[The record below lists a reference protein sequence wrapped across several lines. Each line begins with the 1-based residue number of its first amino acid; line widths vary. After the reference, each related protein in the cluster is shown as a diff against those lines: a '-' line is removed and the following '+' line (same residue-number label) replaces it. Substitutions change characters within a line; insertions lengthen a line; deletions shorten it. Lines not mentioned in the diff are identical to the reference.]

1 MSGIALR
8 LARMKKL
15 ELLPAVD
22 IRSGEGVRL
31 IQGDLGQQSKY
42 GSALDIAFEF
52 QSAGAEWIHL
62 VDLDSAFRTGSNY
75 DLLVEIIGKLDVKV
89 QLSGGIRDEESL
101 ERALATGCHRVNL
114 STSALLDLP
123 WCESVIKRFGAKIAV
138 GLDVTGRT
146 LAARGDIQ
154 EVGDLFDVLQRLNDY
169 GSSRYV
175 LTDVSRDGTL
185 QGPNIDLIKSVCA
198 VTDRPV
204 IASGG
209 VSQLSDI
216 QSLRDLTELGIE
228 GAIIGKALYVQNFT
242 IGQALEV
249 AAK

>member
-1 MSGIALR
+1 
-8 LARMKKL
+8 MKKL
-15 ELLPAVD
+15 ELLPALD
-22 IRSGEGVRL
+22 IRAGEAVRL
-31 IQGDLGQQSKY
+31 IQGDPRQQSEY
-42 GSALDIAFEF
+42 GFALDVALEF

-62 VDLDSAFRTGSNY
+62 VDLDAAFRTGSNY
-75 DLLVEIIGKLDVKV
+75 ELLVEVVGKLDVKIQV
-89 QLSGGIRDEESL
+89 SGGIRDQESL

-114 STSALLDLP
+114 STSALQDLS
-123 WCESVIKRFGAKIAV
+123 WCESVIKRFGTKIAV

-146 LAARGDIQ
+146 LAARGDNQ
-154 EVGDLFDVLQRLNDY
+154 EVGDLFDVLKKLDGY

-185 QGPNIDLIKSVCA
+185 EGPNLDLIKSVCA
-198 VTDRPV
+198 ETDRPV

-209 VSQLSDI
+209 ISQLSDI
-216 QSLRDLTELGIE
+216 QSLRELTEIGVE
-228 GAIIGKALYVQNFT
+228 GAIIGKALYAQNFT

>member
-1 MSGIALR
+1 
-8 LARMKKL
+8 MKKL
-15 ELLPAVD
+15 ELLPALD
-22 IRSGEGVRL
+22 IRAGEAVRL
-31 IQGDLGQQSKY
+31 IQGDPRQQSKY
-42 GSALDIAFEF
+42 GSALDVALEF

-62 VDLDSAFRTGSNY
+62 VDLDAAFRTGSNY
-75 DLLVEIIGKLDVKV
+75 DLLVEVVGKLDVKIQV
-89 QLSGGIRDEESL
+89 SGGIRDQESL
-101 ERALATGCHRVNL
+101 ERALATGCQRVNL
-114 STSALLDLP
+114 STSALLDLS
-123 WCESVIKRFGAKIAV
+123 WCESVIKRFGEKVAV

-146 LAARGDIQ
+146 LAARGDNQ
-154 EVGDLFDVLQRLNDY
+154 EVGDLFDVLKQLDGY

-185 QGPNIDLIKSVCA
+185 MGPNLDLIKSVCA
-198 VTDRPV
+198 ETDRPV

-216 QSLRDLTELGIE
+216 QSLRELTEIGVE
-228 GAIIGKALYVQNFT
+228 GAIIGKALYAQNFT

>member
-1 MSGIALR
+1 
-8 LARMKKL
+8 MKKL
-15 ELLPAVD
+15 ELLPALD
-22 IRSGEGVRL
+22 IRAGEAVRL
-31 IQGDLGQQSKY
+31 IQGDPRQQSEY
-42 GSALDIAFEF
+42 GFALDVALEF

-62 VDLDSAFRTGSNY
+62 VDLDAAFRTGSNY
-75 DLLVEIIGKLDVKV
+75 DLLVEVVGKLDVKIQV
-89 QLSGGIRDEESL
+89 SGGIRDQESL
-101 ERALATGCHRVNL
+101 ERALATGCQRVNL
-114 STSALLDLP
+114 STSALLDLS
-123 WCESVIKRFGAKIAV
+123 WCESVIKRFGEKVAV

-146 LAARGDIQ
+146 LAARGDNQ
-154 EVGDLFDVLQRLNDY
+154 EVGDLFDVLKQLDGY

-185 QGPNIDLIKSVCA
+185 KGPNLDLIKSVCA
-198 VTDRPV
+198 ETDRPV

-216 QSLRDLTELGIE
+216 QSLRELTEIGVE
-228 GAIIGKALYVQNFT
+228 GAIIGKALYAQNFT

>member
-1 MSGIALR
+1 
-8 LARMKKL
+8 MKKL
-15 ELLPAVD
+15 ELLPALD
-22 IRSGEGVRL
+22 IRAGEAVRL
-31 IQGDLGQQSKY
+31 IQGDPRQQSKY
-42 GSALDIAFEF
+42 GSALDVALEF

-62 VDLDSAFRTGSNY
+62 VDLDAAFRTGSNY
-75 DLLVEIIGKLDVKV
+75 DLLVEVVGKLDVKIQV
-89 QLSGGIRDEESL
+89 SGGIRDQESL
-101 ERALATGCHRVNL
+101 ERALATGCQRVNL
-114 STSALLDLP
+114 STSALLDLS
-123 WCESVIKRFGAKIAV
+123 WCESVIKRFGEKVAV

-146 LAARGDIQ
+146 LAARGDNQ
-154 EVGDLFDVLQRLNDY
+154 EVGDLFDVLKKLDGY

-185 QGPNIDLIKSVCA
+185 KGPNLDLIKSVCA
-198 VTDRPV
+198 ETDRPV

-216 QSLRDLTELGIE
+216 QSLRELTEIGVE
-228 GAIIGKALYVQNFT
+228 GAIIGKALYAQNFT

>member
-1 MSGIALR
+1 
-8 LARMKKL
+8 MKKL
-15 ELLPAVD
+15 ELLPALD
-22 IRSGEGVRL
+22 IRAGEAVRL
-31 IQGDLGQQSKY
+31 IQGDLDQQSKY
-42 GSALDIAFEF
+42 GSALDVALEF

-62 VDLDSAFRTGSNY
+62 VDLDAAFRTGTNY
-75 DLLVEIIGKLDVKV
+75 DLLVEVVGKLDVKI
-89 QLSGGIRDEESL
+89 QLSGGIRDQESL

-114 STSALLDLP
+114 STAALLDLP
-123 WCESVIKRFGAKIAV
+123 WCESVIRRFGEKVAV

-146 LAARGDIQ
+146 LAARGDSQ
-154 EVGDLFDVLQRLNDY
+154 EVGDLFDVLAQLNGY

-185 QGPNIDLIKSVCA
+185 EGPNLDLIKSVCA
-198 VTDRPV
+198 ETDRPV

-209 VSQLSDI
+209 ISQLSDI
-216 QSLRDLTELGIE
+216 QSLRELTEIGVE
-228 GAIIGKALYVQNFT
+228 GAIIGKALYAKNFT

>member
-1 MSGIALR
+1 MN
-8 LARMKKL
+8 KL

-22 IRSGEGVRL
+22 IRSGEAVRL
-31 IQGDLGQQSKY
+31 IQGDLDQQSKY
-42 GSALDIAFEF
+42 GSALDVALEF

-62 VDLDSAFRTGSNY
+62 VDLDAAFRTGSNY
-75 DLLVEIIGKLDVKV
+75 DLLIEVVGKLDIKI

-101 ERALATGCHRVNL
+101 ERALATGCHRINL
-114 STSALLDLP
+114 STSALQDLA

-138 GLDVTGRT
+138 GLDVRENI
-146 LAARGDIQ
+146 LAARGDSQ
-154 EVGDLFDVLQRLNDY
+154 EVGELFDLLRLLDSY

-185 QGPNIDLIKSVCA
+185 QGPNFDLIKSVCA
-198 VTDRPV
+198 VTDQPV

-216 QSLRDLTELGIE
+216 QHLRELTEIGLE
-228 GAIIGKALYVQNFT
+228 GAIIGKALYSQNFT
-242 IGQALEV
+242 IGQALQI

>member
-1 MSGIALR
+1 
-8 LARMKKL
+8 MKKL
-15 ELLPAVD
+15 ELLPALD
-22 IRSGEGVRL
+22 IRDGEAVRL
-31 IQGDLGQQSKY
+31 IQGDPRQQSKY
-42 GSALDIAFEF
+42 GSALDVALEF

-62 VDLDSAFRTGSNY
+62 VDLDAAFRTGSNY
-75 DLLVEIIGKLDVKV
+75 DLLVEVVGKLDVKIQV
-89 QLSGGIRDEESL
+89 SGGIRDQESL
-101 ERALATGCHRVNL
+101 ERALATGCQRVNL
-114 STSALLDLP
+114 STSALLDLS
-123 WCESVIKRFGAKIAV
+123 WCESVIKRFGEKVAV

-146 LAARGDIQ
+146 LAARGDNQ
-154 EVGDLFDVLQRLNDY
+154 EVGDLFDVLKQLDGY

-185 QGPNIDLIKSVCA
+185 MGPNLDLIKSVCA
-198 VTDRPV
+198 ETDRPV

-216 QSLRDLTELGIE
+216 QSLRELTEIGVE
-228 GAIIGKALYVQNFT
+228 GAIIGKALYAQNFT

>member
-1 MSGIALR
+1 
-8 LARMKKL
+8 MKKL
-15 ELLPAVD
+15 ELLPALD
-22 IRSGEGVRL
+22 IRAGEAVRL
-31 IQGDLGQQSKY
+31 IQGDPRQQSEY
-42 GSALDIAFEF
+42 GFALDVALEF

-62 VDLDSAFRTGSNY
+62 VDLDAAFRTGSNY
-75 DLLVEIIGKLDVKV
+75 DLLVEVVGKLDVKIQV
-89 QLSGGIRDEESL
+89 SGGIRDQESL
-101 ERALATGCHRVNL
+101 ERALATGCQRVNL
-114 STSALLDLP
+114 STSALLDLS
-123 WCESVIKRFGAKIAV
+123 WCESVIKRFGEKVAV

-146 LAARGDIQ
+146 LAARGDNQ
-154 EVGDLFDVLQRLNDY
+154 EVGDLFDVLKQLDGY

-185 QGPNIDLIKSVCA
+185 QGPNLDLIKSVCA
-198 VTDRPV
+198 ETDRPV

-216 QSLRDLTELGIE
+216 QSLRELTEIGVE
-228 GAIIGKALYVQNFT
+228 GAIIGKALYAQNFT

>member
-1 MSGIALR
+1 
-8 LARMKKL
+8 MKKL
-15 ELLPAVD
+15 ELLPALD
-22 IRSGEGVRL
+22 IRAGEAVRL
-31 IQGDLGQQSKY
+31 IQGDPRQQSKY
-42 GSALDIAFEF
+42 GSALDVALEF

-62 VDLDSAFRTGSNY
+62 VDLDAAFRTGSNY
-75 DLLVEIIGKLDVKV
+75 DLLVEVVGKLDVKIQV
-89 QLSGGIRDEESL
+89 SGGIRDQESL
-101 ERALATGCHRVNL
+101 ERALATGCQRVNL
-114 STSALLDLP
+114 STSALLDLS
-123 WCESVIKRFGAKIAV
+123 WCESVIKRFGEKVAV

-146 LAARGDIQ
+146 LAARGDNQ
-154 EVGDLFDVLQRLNDY
+154 EVGDLFDVLKQLDGY

-185 QGPNIDLIKSVCA
+185 KGPNLDLIKSVCA
-198 VTDRPV
+198 ETDRPV

-216 QSLRDLTELGIE
+216 QSLRELTEIGVE
-228 GAIIGKALYVQNFT
+228 GAIIGKALYAQNFT

>member
-1 MSGIALR
+1 
-8 LARMKKL
+8 MKKL
-15 ELLPAVD
+15 ELLPALD
-22 IRSGEGVRL
+22 IRAGEAVRL

-42 GSALDIAFEF
+42 GSALDVALEF

-62 VDLDSAFRTGSNY
+62 VDLDAAFRTGSNY
-75 DLLVEIIGKLDVKV
+75 DLLLEVVGKLDVKV

-101 ERALATGCHRVNL
+101 ERAVATGCHRVNL
-114 STSALLDLP
+114 ATSALLDLP
-123 WCESVIKRFGAKIAV
+123 WCESAIKRFGTKIAI

-146 LAARGDIQ
+146 LKARGDSQ
-154 EVGDLFDVLQRLNDY
+154 EVGDLFDVLKQLDGY

-185 QGPNIDLIKSVCA
+185 QGPNLDLIKLVCSE
-198 VTDRPV
+198 TDRPV

-216 QSLRDLTELGIE
+216 QSLRELTEIGVE
-228 GAIIGKALYVQNFT
+228 GVIIGKALYAQNFT

>member
-1 MSGIALR
+1 
-8 LARMKKL
+8 MKKL
-15 ELLPAVD
+15 ELLPALD
-22 IRSGEGVRL
+22 IRAGEAVRL
-31 IQGDLGQQSKY
+31 IQGDPRQQSKY
-42 GSALDIAFEF
+42 GSALDVALEF

-62 VDLDSAFRTGSNY
+62 VDLDAAFRTGSNY
-75 DLLVEIIGKLDVKV
+75 DLLVEVVGKLDVKI
-89 QLSGGIRDEESL
+89 QLSGGIRDQESL

-114 STSALLDLP
+114 STSALLDLS
-123 WCESVIKRFGAKIAV
+123 WCESVIKRFGEKVAV

-146 LAARGDIQ
+146 LAARGDNQ
-154 EVGDLFDVLQRLNDY
+154 GVGDLFDVLKQLDGY

-185 QGPNIDLIKSVCA
+185 KGPNLDLIKSVCA
-198 VTDRPV
+198 ETDRPV

-216 QSLRDLTELGIE
+216 QSLRELTEIGVE
-228 GAIIGKALYVQNFT
+228 GAIIGKALYAQNFT

>member
-1 MSGIALR
+1 
-8 LARMKKL
+8 MKKL
-15 ELLPAVD
+15 ELLPALD
-22 IRSGEGVRL
+22 IRDGEAVRL
-31 IQGDLGQQSKY
+31 IQGDPRQQSKY
-42 GSALDIAFEF
+42 GSALDVALEF

-62 VDLDSAFRTGSNY
+62 VDLDAAFRTGSNY
-75 DLLVEIIGKLDVKV
+75 DLLVEVVGKLDVKIQV
-89 QLSGGIRDEESL
+89 SGGIRDQESL
-101 ERALATGCHRVNL
+101 ERALATGCQRVNL
-114 STSALLDLP
+114 STSALLDLS
-123 WCESVIKRFGAKIAV
+123 WCESVFKRFGEKVAV

-146 LAARGDIQ
+146 LAARGDNQ
-154 EVGDLFDVLQRLNDY
+154 EVGDLFDVLKQLDGY

-185 QGPNIDLIKSVCA
+185 MGPNLDLIKSVCA
-198 VTDRPV
+198 ETDRPV

-216 QSLRDLTELGIE
+216 QSLRELTEIGVE
-228 GAIIGKALYVQNFT
+228 GAIIGKALYAQNFT

>member
-1 MSGIALR
+1 
-8 LARMKKL
+8 MKKL
-15 ELLPAVD
+15 ELLPALD
-22 IRSGEGVRL
+22 IRAGEAVRL
-31 IQGDLGQQSKY
+31 IQGDLDQQSKY
-42 GSALDIAFEF
+42 GSALDVALEF

-62 VDLDSAFRTGSNY
+62 VDLDAAFRTGTNY
-75 DLLVEIIGKLDVKV
+75 DLLVEVVGKLDVKI
-89 QLSGGIRDEESL
+89 QLSGGIRDQESL

-114 STSALLDLP
+114 STAALLDLP
-123 WCESVIKRFGAKIAV
+123 WCESVIRRFGEKVAV

-146 LAARGDIQ
+146 LAARGDSQ
-154 EVGDLFDVLQRLNDY
+154 EVGDLFDVLAQLNGY

-185 QGPNIDLIKSVCA
+185 VGPNLDLIKSVCA
-198 VTDRPV
+198 ETDRPV

-209 VSQLSDI
+209 ISQLSDI
-216 QSLRDLTELGIE
+216 QSLRELTEIGVE
-228 GAIIGKALYVQNFT
+228 GAIIGKALYAKNFT

>member
-1 MSGIALR
+1 
-8 LARMKKL
+8 MKKL
-15 ELLPAVD
+15 ELLPALD
-22 IRSGEGVRL
+22 IRAGEAVRL
-31 IQGDLGQQSKY
+31 IQGDLDQQSKY
-42 GSALDIAFEF
+42 GSALDVALEF

-62 VDLDSAFRTGSNY
+62 VDLDAAFRTGTNY
-75 DLLVEIIGKLDVKV
+75 DLLVEVVGKLDVKI
-89 QLSGGIRDEESL
+89 QLSGGIRDQESL

-114 STSALLDLP
+114 STAALLDLP
-123 WCESVIKRFGAKIAV
+123 WCESVIRRFGEKVAV

-146 LAARGDIQ
+146 LAARGDSQ
-154 EVGDLFDVLQRLNDY
+154 EVGDLFDVLAQLNGY

-185 QGPNIDLIKSVCA
+185 VGPNLDLIKSVCA
-198 VTDRPV
+198 ETDRPV

-209 VSQLSDI
+209 ISQLSDI
-216 QSLRDLTELGIE
+216 QSLRELTEIGVE
-228 GAIIGKALYVQNFT
+228 GAIIGKALYAQNFT

>member
-1 MSGIALR
+1 MN
-8 LARMKKL
+8 KL

-22 IRSGEGVRL
+22 IRSGEAVRL
-31 IQGDLGQQSKY
+31 IQGDLDQQSKY
-42 GSALDIAFEF
+42 GSALDVALEF

-62 VDLDSAFRTGSNY
+62 VDLDAAFRTGSNY
-75 DLLVEIIGKLDVKV
+75 DLLIEVVGKLDVKI

-101 ERALATGCHRVNL
+101 ERALATGCHRINL
-114 STSALLDLP
+114 STSALQDLA
-123 WCESVIKRFGAKIAV
+123 WCESVIKRFGVKIAV
-138 GLDVTGRT
+138 GLDVRENI
-146 LAARGDIQ
+146 LRARGDSQ
-154 EVGDLFDVLQRLNDY
+154 EVGELFDLLRLLDSY

-185 QGPNIDLIKSVCA
+185 QGPNFDLIKSVCA
-198 VTDRPV
+198 VTDQPV

-216 QSLRDLTELGIE
+216 QHLRELTEIGLE
-228 GAIIGKALYVQNFT
+228 GAIIGKALYSQNFT
-242 IGQALEV
+242 IGQALQI

>member
-1 MSGIALR
+1 
-8 LARMKKL
+8 MKKL
-15 ELLPAVD
+15 ELLPALD
-22 IRSGEGVRL
+22 IRAGEAVRL
-31 IQGDLGQQSKY
+31 IQGDLDQQSKY
-42 GSALDIAFEF
+42 GSALDVALEF

-62 VDLDSAFRTGSNY
+62 VDLDAAFRTGTNY
-75 DLLVEIIGKLDVKV
+75 DLLVEVVGKLDVKI
-89 QLSGGIRDEESL
+89 QLSGGIRDQESL

-114 STSALLDLP
+114 STAALLDLP
-123 WCESVIKRFGAKIAV
+123 WCESVIRRFGEKVAV

-146 LAARGDIQ
+146 LAARGDSQ
-154 EVGDLFDVLQRLNDY
+154 EVGDLFDVLAQLNGY

-185 QGPNIDLIKSVCA
+185 VGPNLDLIKSVCA
-198 VTDRPV
+198 ETDRPV

-209 VSQLSDI
+209 ISQLSDI
-216 QSLRDLTELGIE
+216 QSLRELTVIGVE
-228 GAIIGKALYVQNFT
+228 GAIIGKALYAQNFT